1 MITRPHRKDR
11 HAASAA
17 SLLGAFVLLCLFTV
31 GGARGQSADA
41 LQQTLSKTRD
51 LVAHFAED
59 YSYLRYQEDV
69 VQQKLKNNDKVDY
82 KQEMAYD
89 SMIRMRF
96 EDGRLRVDEQR
107 LMDKRPRRVQAR
119 PLLNT
124 YGFST
129 LAMVFHPYYESSFR
143 FEQAGTDVLDGKSLL
158 RVRFFHLPSTPT
170 PILYQMIG
178 PDRPLE
184 VSGTA
189 WIDPASG
196 EIHRIDADFGS
207 AVTDMGVKTIRA
219 ELVYAP
225 VALRDE
231 TELQF
236 LPVSATID
244 LETPRQHWRNV
255 HHYTDY
261 RKYRV
266 AMNMPGAATQ

>member
-1 MITRPHRKDR
+1 LARTART
-11 HAASAA
+11 
-17 SLLGAFVLLCLFTV
+17 LGALALLCLFAA
-31 GGARGQSADA
+31 GGARAQSADG
-41 LQQTLSKTRD
+41 LQQTLAKTRD
-51 LVAHFAED
+51 LVGHFAED
-59 YSYLRYQEDV
+59 YSYLRYEEDV
-69 VQQKLKNNDKVDY
+69 VQQKLKNNDKVAY
-82 KQEMAYD
+82 KQEMVYD

-96 EDGRLRVDEQR
+96 DDGKLRVDEQR
-107 LMDKRPRRVQAR
+107 LMDKKPRHVQAR

-143 FEQAGTDVLDGKSLL
+143 FEQSGTDVLDGKSLV
-158 RVRFFHLPSTPT
+158 RVRFFHLPNTPT
-170 PILYQMIG
+170 PVLYQMIG

-189 WIDPASG
+189 WIDPLNG

-207 AVTDMGVKTIRA
+207 TVSDTGVKTIRA
-219 ELVYAP
+219 ELVYAA

>member
-1 MITRPHRKDR
+1 MITRSHRKVL
-11 HAASAA
+11 HSASAA
-17 SLLGAFVLLCLFTV
+17 SLLGAVALLCLFSA
-31 GGARGQSADA
+31 GGARAQSADG

-51 LVAHFAED
+51 LVGHFAED
-59 YSYLRYQEDV
+59 YSYLRYEEDV
-69 VQQKLKNNDKVDY
+69 VQQKLKNNDKVAY
-82 KQEMAYD
+82 KQEMIYD

-96 EDGRLRVDEQR
+96 DEGKLRVDEQR
-107 LMDKRPRRVQAR
+107 LMDRRPRHVEAR

-129 LAMVFHPYYESSFR
+129 LAMVFHPYYESSFH
-143 FEQAGTDVLDGKSLL
+143 FEQAGTDVLDGKSLT
-158 RVRFFHLPSTPT
+158 RIRFSHLPNTPT
-170 PILYQMIG
+170 PVLYQMIG

-184 VSGTA
+184 ISGTA
-189 WIDPASG
+189 WIDPANG
-196 EIHRIDADFGS
+196 EIHRIDAVFG
-207 AVTDMGVKTIRA
+207 ANVGDMGVKTIRA

-231 TELQF
+231 TDRQF

-255 HHYTDY
+255 HHYSDY